1 LKIVSATG
9 REDIAMVYI
18 ADMGRGRKVEFVES
32 LQPPLP
38 REQKWV
44 LIVSTLFG
52 CPVGCL
58 MCDAGSGYRGKL
70 TAAEIL
76 EQIDFLIN
84 KRFPGGTPDIK
95 KLKIQFARMG
105 EPSLNPAVLD
115 VLAALPGHIPV
126 PGLIPSFSTIAP
138 ANSGKFF
145 NTLLELRKNEYHGRD
160 FQLQFS
166 IHSSADKVRDWLM
179 PVAKWNL
186 AKIAEYGSLFYE
198 KNRRK
203 ITLNFA
209 LGKGIPL
216 DAGAIGD
223 HFDPAVFL
231 IKITPLNPTYQA
243 KAQGLQTGLDP
254 RSGMGSC
261 QIADEFRAIG
271 FEVLVSIGELEEN
284 LIGSN
289 CGQYL
294 QQHLRSASRLDN
306 GYAYDIQ
313 ESH

>member
-1 LKIVSATG
+1 LKIISATG

-18 ADMGRGRKVEFVES
+18 AAMEGGRKVEFVES

-38 REQKWV
+38 RETKWV

-52 CPVGCL
+52 CTVGCR
-58 MCDAGSGYRGKL
+58 MCDAGSDYRGKL

-76 EQIDFLIN
+76 KQIDYLVN
-84 KRFPGGTPDIK
+84 KRFPGRLPDVK

-105 EPSLNPAVLD
+105 EPSFNPAVLD
-115 VLAALPGHIPV
+115 VLKALPGLFPI
-126 PGLIPSFSTIAP
+126 PGLIASLSTIAP
-138 ANSGKFF
+138 ENSGDFF
-145 NTLLELRKNEYHGRD
+145 NKLLELRKKEYQGRD

-166 IHSSADKVRDWLM
+166 IHSSDEKNRDWLM

-186 AKIAEYGSLFYE
+186 AKIAGYGNLFYE
-198 KNRRK
+198 KNLRK

-209 LGKGIPL
+209 LSKDIPL
-216 DAGAIGD
+216 DPSKIGAI
-223 HFDPAVFL
+223 FDPAVFL
-231 IKITPLNPTYQA
+231 IKMTPLNPTYRAQA
-243 KAQGLQTGLDP
+243 KGLRTGLDQL
-254 RSGMGSC
+254 SGVAGKK
-261 QIADEFRAIG
+261 IVAGFKALG

-294 QQHLRSASRLDN
+294 QQHLRSSSRLNN
-306 GYAYDIQ
+306 GYTYDIQ
-313 ESH
+313 

>member
-1 LKIVSATG
+1 
-9 REDIAMVYI
+9 MVYI
-18 ADMGRGRKVEFVES
+18 ADMGKGRKVEFVES

-38 REQKWV
+38 REKKWV

-58 MCDAGSGYRGKL
+58 MCDAGSEYRGKL

-76 EQIDFLIN
+76 DQIDYLVN
-84 KRFPGGTPDIK
+84 KRFAGGLPNVK
-95 KLKIQFARMG
+95 KMKIQFARMG
-105 EPSLNPAVLD
+105 EPSFNPAVLE
-115 VLAALPGHIPV
+115 VLSALPGHIPI
-126 PGLIPSFSTIAP
+126 PGLIPSISTIAP

-145 NTLLELRKNEYHGRD
+145 DKLLQFRKKEYRDRD

-166 IHSSADKVRDWLM
+166 IHSSDEKVRDWLM

-186 AKIAEYGSLFYE
+186 AQIAGYGSLFYE
-198 KNRRK
+198 KNKRK

-216 DAGAIGD
+216 DAGVIGD
-223 HFDPAVFL
+223 HFDPAAFL

-243 KAQGLQTGLDP
+243 KAKGLQTGLDP
-254 RSGMGSC
+254 LSGMVSS
-261 QIADEFRAIG
+261 QLADGFSALG

-294 QQHLRSASRLDN
+294 QQHLQSASRLNN
-306 GYAYDIQ
+306 GYSYDIQ
-313 ESH
+313 